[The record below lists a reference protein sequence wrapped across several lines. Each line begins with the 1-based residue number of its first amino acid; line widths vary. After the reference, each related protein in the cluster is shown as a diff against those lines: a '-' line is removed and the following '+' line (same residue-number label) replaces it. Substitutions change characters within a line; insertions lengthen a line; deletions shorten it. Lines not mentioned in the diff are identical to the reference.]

1 MRKEYKILLL
11 INSSRAYDRGLI
23 RGITQYANIN
33 GPWHF
38 YRDAPFYINSTI
50 DNLLEI
56 IKRNKINGIIMRE
69 HPNLNEI
76 IDLGIPVILSPYK
89 KIVNNIINVYSDD
102 KMIGEWAA
110 EYFLQRGYTNFAFL
124 GFKGLFWS
132 VNRYNAFSLA
142 LKQKGYN
149 TNALIQDEKH
159 LKQFWFRE
167 PVKIAN
173 WLQTIPKPLALFT
186 ATDEMSQLTIEATK
200 NAGIKV
206 PEEVAILGVDNDELI
221 CDLSTPP
228 LSSIDHNPQ
237 LAGYRAARTLHHQI
251 DGKNDPVEDIVAPPV
266 RIITRQSSDV
276 TAINNSEIVKAF
288 HFIKQTAPQ
297 KNITINDV
305 VLNTIISRRSLEI
318 LFSRHF
324 NKTIHDII
332 KETRINR
339 MCDLLLNSNFSI
351 SEIAYS
357 MGFNGLDNFSAYFKS
372 YNGLSPSE
380 FRKRNII

>member
-50 DNLLEI
+50 DNLLGI

-69 HPNLNEI
+69 HSNLNEI

-132 VNRYNAFSLA
+132 VNRYNAFSFT

-149 TNALIQDEKH
+149 TNALIRDEKH

-173 WLQTIPKPLALFT
+173 WLKTIPKPLALFT

-237 LAGYRAARTLHHQI
+237 LAGYRAARTLHHHI
-251 DGKNDPVEDIVAPPV
+251 DGKNDDVEDIVAPPV
-266 RIITRQSSDV
+266 RIVTRQSSDV

-339 MCDLLLNSNFSI
+339 ICDLLLNSNFSI

-380 FRKRNII
+380 FRKRNLI

>member
-38 YRDAPFYINSTI
+38 YRDAPFYINSSI
-50 DNLLEI
+50 DNLLGI

-69 HPNLNEI
+69 HPNLKEI
-76 IDLGIPVILSPYK
+76 IDLEIPVILSPYRNR
-89 KIVNNIINVYSDD
+89 VNNIINVYSDD

-110 EYFLQRGYTNFAFL
+110 EYFLERGYSNFAFL

-132 VNRYNAFSLA
+132 VNRYKAFSLA
-142 LKQKGYN
+142 LKQKGYS
-149 TNALIQDEKH
+149 TYALIRDEKH
-159 LKQFWFRE
+159 LKRFWFRE
-167 PVKIAN
+167 PDNIAK
-173 WLQTIPKPLALFT
+173 WLKTIPKPLALFT

-206 PEEVAILGVDNDELI
+206 PEEVAVLGVDNDELI

-237 LAGYRAARTLHHQI
+237 LAGYMSAKALHHQI
-251 DGKNDPVEDIVAPPV
+251 DGKNFSFEDIVAPPV
-266 RIITRQSSDV
+266 RIITRQSSDI
-276 TAINNSEIVKAF
+276 TAINNPEIVKAF
-288 HFIKQTAPQ
+288 HFIRQTAPK

-318 LFSRHF
+318 LFSKHF

-332 KETRINR
+332 NETRINR
-339 MCDLLLNSNFSI
+339 ICDLLLNSNFSI

-357 MGFNGLDNFSAYFKS
+357 MGFNGLDNFSAYFKN